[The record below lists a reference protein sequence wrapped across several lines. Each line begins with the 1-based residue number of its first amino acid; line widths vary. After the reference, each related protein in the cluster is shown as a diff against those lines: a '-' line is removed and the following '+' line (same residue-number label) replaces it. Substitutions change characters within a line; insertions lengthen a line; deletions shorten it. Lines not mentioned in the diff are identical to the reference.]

1 MMHHPQRARMVLLML
16 VLAALA
22 GVFTLYGHSD
32 FMVQIAN
39 QMWTCL

>member
-1 MMHHPQRARMVLLML
+1 MKQRHQGVWVLAL